1 MPHQF
6 VDSISS
12 CYDFYFKDKEDK
24 VGWDVL
30 SKKNSSKWSK
40 IACPENWKY
49 RNDDELAKSSH
60 KRQGVHA
67 LYGSG
72 GYIADLGYDGKTA
85 GRILKDLVANRW
97 IDRQTR
103 VVLVEISMLNAAT
116 KLLADVTLY
125 FEMLPSGYLQTS
137 LAIQVIPLVDKISVD
152 AYMFIF
158 LVFTFVLG
166 FYLVSECVRAYQLKC
181 FYFTSMW
188 NWLEMLQV
196 ISAILVIAFSIK
208 RDIKTSKLLLQLKKN
223 PFASVSFDDTFFW
236 FDLEESMIY
245 IAVSVA
251 VLRILRLLKIN
262 NHVVVLLLV
271 IKKSLKP
278 VMSFSVVFFVIFIA
292 YGHAGV
298 LLFGKNVYMFSSFK
312 RVVMSLFQMSLGRS
326 PPRSELELVN
336 VIFAKL
342 YTQSFAFLTVIILVN
357 MFVAILNEAQTESTS
372 SAKDSTDTEVANLL
386 MSLFFHFLGME
397 RQHFT
402 VNQEE
407 EIAKE
412 SPEKDVM
419 TLDTD
424 TSEKDTKQ
432 LEISANIETERTNN
446 CTLKRASLSNNT
458 SQPLHPPGSFLAQNG
473 YGMPSLL
480 DKSRFSRNSISGQNE
495 SLELS
500 SPVSAE
506 RYISPPIQ
514 IHSCDGQSEPT
525 QCFGRSLFPDKYA
538 MPSASQNSSHGKS
551 KASES
556 CDQQI
561 ESSGLS
567 PVCST
572 LSLESWKSWCDQRQ
586 SSEFLDNSFSPD
598 TDAMPSVS
606 RNSYYTHWENVLPA
620 SLAPQKSAMSLSLRC
635 SLDGHSELGRF
646 NSPVPQDSRAGQSQ
660 IFVATPIIPS
670 SQSISSTELLK
681 KDSES
686 IINEEKLFNLVSDTD
701 CAVKFASDVNARLF
715 SVSAME
721 SGIAPVDHAHLQ
733 TTPGKKR
740 KSCDKPTNDK
750 ASTGCKSEGIIAA
763 TQTDTSSYPTSTQ
776 QRTKIIDFDEVSE
789 WMTRAKYYEN
799 RNDAPL
805 GSQTKG
811 SHSTKKGSESTNL
824 ASASRK
830 VIIDF
835 DEVSE
840 WIKMVN
846 TYGISFFR
854 HSDVVI
860 TTTRRNMNTRKRR
873 DARKEKASEKKAA
886 QLENRARMLDTH
898 LPALDFWE

>member
-85 GRILKDLVANRW
+85 GRILKDLAANRW

-196 ISAILVIAFSIK
+196 ISAILVIAFSIE

-312 RVVMSLFQMSLGRS
+312 LVVMSLFQMSLGRS
-326 PPRSELELVN
+326 PPRSELELVD

-342 YTQSFAFLTVIILVN
+342 YTQSFAFLMVIILVN

-386 MSLFFHFLGME
+386 MSLFFHFIGME

-432 LEISANIETERTNN
+432 LAISATIETERTNT

-458 SQPLHPPGSFLAQNG
+458 SQPLSTV
-473 YGMPSLL
+473 

-495 SLELS
+495 PLELS

-506 RYISPPIQ
+506 RYISSSIQ
-514 IHSCDGQSEPT
+514 I
-525 QCFGRSLFPDKYA
+525 A
-538 MPSASQNSSHGKS
+538 N
-551 KASES
+551 
-556 CDQQI
+556 
-561 ESSGLS
+561 
-567 PVCST
+567 
-572 LSLESWKSWCDQRQ
+572 
-586 SSEFLDNSFSPD
+586 
-598 TDAMPSVS
+598 
-606 RNSYYTHWENVLPA
+606 
-620 SLAPQKSAMSLSLRC
+620 
-635 SLDGHSELGRF
+635 
-646 NSPVPQDSRAGQSQ
+646 
-660 IFVATPIIPS
+660 
-670 SQSISSTELLK
+670 
-681 KDSES
+681 
-686 IINEEKLFNLVSDTD
+686 
-701 CAVKFASDVNARLF
+701 
-715 SVSAME
+715 
-721 SGIAPVDHAHLQ
+721 
-733 TTPGKKR
+733 
-740 KSCDKPTNDK
+740 
-750 ASTGCKSEGIIAA
+750 
-763 TQTDTSSYPTSTQ
+763 
-776 QRTKIIDFDEVSE
+776 
-789 WMTRAKYYEN
+789 
-799 RNDAPL
+799 
-805 GSQTKG
+805 QTKG
-811 SHSTKKGSESTNL
+811 SHSTKQGSESTNL

-840 WIKMVN
+840 WIKTVN

-854 HSDVVI
+854 HSDVI

-886 QLENRARMLDTH
+886 QLENRARMLETH